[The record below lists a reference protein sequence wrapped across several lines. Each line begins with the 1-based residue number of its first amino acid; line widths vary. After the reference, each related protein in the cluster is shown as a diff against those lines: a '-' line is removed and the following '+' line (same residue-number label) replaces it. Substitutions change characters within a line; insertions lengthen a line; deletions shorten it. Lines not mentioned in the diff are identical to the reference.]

1 MKQLI
6 MMFMLVVL
14 AACGGGKKDASATLN
29 DKKLELESLRK
40 EKEAVTDKIA
50 KLEDE
55 INKLDPVSAAEASKK
70 LVAVTAL
77 QPQDFAHYI
86 DLQGRISTENV
97 YVVTPRGMG
106 GQVKAVYVKQGDRV
120 KQGQLLLKLDDAV
133 VRQQMAQLKT
143 QLDYARDLY
152 NRQQAVWKEGIGTE
166 VQVLN
171 ARNAVENL
179 EKQQNLLNEQLAMS
193 NVYAQASGVAETV
206 NIRVGETFTGNP
218 AAGITIVNPS
228 QLKAVV
234 DVPENYASKVKK
246 GMEVIVDVP
255 DLQKRINAR
264 ITLVSELI
272 GQTNR
277 SFTAESKIPADPLLK
292 PNQIAIIR
300 ILDHS
305 SKNAIV
311 VPVATV
317 QSDEKGKF
325 VYVMDMQNGKAV
337 AKKKNVVVGELY
349 EDRIEIRQGLQAND
363 QLITQ
368 GFQGLYEG
376 QLITTK

>member
-55 INKLDPVSAAEASKK
+55 INKLDPASAAEASKK

-179 EKQQNLLNEQLAMS
+179 EKQQSLLNEQLAMS
-193 NVYAQASGVAETV
+193 SVYAQASGVAETV

>member
-55 INKLDPVSAAEASKK
+55 INKLDPASAAEASKK

>member
-55 INKLDPVSAAEASKK
+55 INKLDPASAAEASKK

-179 EKQQNLLNEQLAMS
+179 EKQQSLLNEQLAMS
-193 NVYAQASGVAETV
+193 SVYAQASGVAETV

-325 VYVMDMQNGKAV
+325 VYVLDMQNGKAV

>member
-55 INKLDPVSAAEASKK
+55 INKLDPASAAEASKK

-77 QPQDFAHYI
+77 QPQDFSHYI

-179 EKQQNLLNEQLAMS
+179 EKQQSLLNEQLAMS

-292 PNQIAIIR
+292 PNQVAIIR

-325 VYVMDMQNGKAV
+325 VYVLDMQNGKAV

>member
-6 MMFMLVVL
+6 MMVLLVVL
-14 AACGGGKKDASATLN
+14 AACGGGKKEASATLN
-29 DKKLELESLRK
+29 DKKIELERLRK
-40 EKEAVTDKIA
+40 EKETVTDKIA
-50 KLEDE
+50 RLEEE
-55 INKLDPVSAAEASKK
+55 INKLDPAAAAEASKK
-70 LVAVTAL
+70 LVAVSAL

-86 DLQGRISTENV
+86 DLQGRISTENM

-179 EKQQNLLNEQLAMS
+179 EKQQSLLNEQLAMT
-193 NVYAQASGVAETV
+193 NVHAQASGVAETV
-206 NIRVGETFTGNP
+206 NIHVGETFTGNP

-272 GQTNR
+272 GQANR
-277 SFTAESKIPADPLLK
+277 SFVAESKIPSDPLLK
-292 PNQIAIIR
+292 PNQVAIIR
-300 ILDHS
+300 ILDHA